1 MWKIDLKLQTKLVI
15 GSQNFNRP
23 IKSYWCDRIAFESTW
38 KIKWESDWFKEKNI
52 SFGNKTKSW
61 LMAALWRDMW
71 GQEREI
77 TIWDIYMHTH
87 IHYDFFL
94 FYHTKHEK
102 INLKKKMACQDL

>member
-77 TIWDIYMHTH
+77 TIWDIYTHT
-87 IHYDFFL
+87 YTLWFFL
-94 FYHTKHEK
+94 ILSYQTWKK
-102 INLKKKMACQDL
+102 KLKKKMACQDL